1 MSLGLM
7 ALGTALGASAA
18 SRTKRQLT
26 QLAET
31 PGLDVA
37 AQIRDARSLA
47 PDIARLESERN
58 TVNQGELD
66 RMLEA
71 SVPGYR
77 ASQTQRSANAAS
89 MLRGELPPDVQEAI
103 SRSTA
108 GRALEGGFAGSG
120 AGRNL
125 VARDLGRTSLDLMR
139 EGDDRFT
146 GILGSTPRAG
156 MANYDIAPQDLM
168 GLRGKERDQKIG
180 LRANAI
186 GAPGATAVW
195 GQGTQ
200 QMGKSLMELAGSVAG
215 AAGGAAMCAVAK
227 LCIPEEWEAFYF
239 WKELVAPDWFRVAYN
254 RFAKPVAAVLESFPV
269 AQRAVARG
277 MRAVLRRFCNT
288 VSS

>member
-1 MSLGLM
+1 MSLAMMGI
-7 ALGTALGASAA
+7 GTALGASAA

-26 QLAET
+26 QLADT

-58 TVNQGELD
+58 TVNQAELD

-71 SVPGYR
+71 SVPGYK
-77 ASQTQRSANAAS
+77 ASQAQRSANAAS
-89 MLRGELPPDVQEAI
+89 MLRGELPPDVEAAI
-103 SRSTA
+103 SRSAA

-139 EGDDRFT
+139 EGDTRFS

-156 MANYDIAPQDLM
+156 MADYDIGPQDLVS
-168 GLRGKERDQKIG
+168 LRGRERDQRIG
-180 LRANAI
+180 LKANAI

-200 QMGKSLMELAGSVAG
+200 QMGKSLMELAGSVG
-215 AAGGAAMCAVAK
+215 GVAAGKMIK
-227 LCIPEEWEAFYF
+227 
-239 WKELVAPDWFRVAYN
+239 
-254 RFAKPVAAVLESFPV
+254 
-269 AQRAVARG
+269 
-277 MRAVLRRFCNT
+277 
-288 VSS
+288 